1 VDVQDIL
8 KLKITKK
15 EQSQKTIAF
24 WVLVWQRAALLN
36 ERAALFIRNE
46 PLLYFNFLWDIRLH
60 NV

>member
-1 VDVQDIL
+1 VDVQDLL

-24 WVLVWQRAALLN
+24 WVLVWQRAAL
-36 ERAALFIRNE
+36 FIRNE
-46 PLLYFNFLWDIRLH
+46 QLLNFNFLWDIRLH